1 MKIYSEYKNYQDYV
15 DIQTETNK
23 IKIGVT
29 WVMPQEIESLCE
41 YIVREVQLNNSS
53 TNNHVMC
60 HGARNGIEVE
70 YFKKN
75 LNDNWIVEGNDISET
90 ASDYGLYQWDMQD
103 YNKDW
108 KRKFN
113 IQYTNS
119 FDHVYEPRR
128 TIKSFLGQCAVGGSV
143 YIQWTDNL
151 NNKPL
156 PSDPLS
162 ISLEELEAM
171 SKDYAQ
177 QVNILDT
184 GMNRRVRYKDTGEI
198 LKNLH
203 LYYIE
208 LKR

>member
-113 IQYTNS
+113 IKEVS
-119 FDHVYEPRR
+119 IIF
-128 TIKSFLGQCAVGGSV
+128 
-143 YIQWTDNL
+143 TD
-151 NNKPL
+151 
-156 PSDPLS
+156 
-162 ISLEELEAM
+162 
-171 SKDYAQ
+171 
-177 QVNILDT
+177 
-184 GMNRRVRYKDTGEI
+184 RVRGKSKMNGSIISEAI
-198 LKNLH
+198 FGVLKMRIKGLPN
-203 LYYIE
+203 
-208 LKR
+208 K